1 MKKRKLKK
9 NNLLFLFGIVLLFV
23 SIVVF
28 VVMLLNN
35 HANSTKA
42 KEQAKAHNYVAYQEV
57 VVSDQDIDSSYNDK
71 LTEGIKNWVSATLAM
86 DDTYSSTSRT
96 KLLNKFYDSVID
108 DNQRSTIRTSLTEFY
123 SAKSI
128 TTSNIDVSI
137 SEAKQA
143 EANNKTVGQ
152 VKCTASIS
160 GTRDGSDFQKVYDLT
175 LILAYDND
183 PVGIYAIKDINEK
196 S

>member
-35 HANSTKA
+35 HANSEKA

-71 LTEGIKNWVSATLAM
+71 LT
-86 DDTYSSTSRT
+86 
-96 KLLNKFYDSVID
+96 
-108 DNQRSTIRTSLTEFY
+108 
-123 SAKSI
+123 
-128 TTSNIDVSI
+128 
-137 SEAKQA
+137 
-143 EANNKTVGQ
+143 
-152 VKCTASIS
+152 
-160 GTRDGSDFQKVYDLT
+160 
-175 LILAYDND
+175 
-183 PVGIYAIKDINEK
+183 
-196 S
+196 